1 MGRRGRC
8 RVAAVCGGGC
18 AAGVRLLES
27 SSVMGSLATSFGV
40 GGVQPGGEAIK
51 CR

>member
-27 SSVMGSLATSFGV
+27 SSVMGSLARLWGWW
-40 GGVQPGGEAIK
+40 GAAWG
-51 CR
+51 